1 LSSLIAIRDSVL
13 SSICS
18 TGSLSRSLRKPNLR
32 ARPRPSK
39 GTLQRSGQVHYFSE
53 AFLARSID

>member
-1 LSSLIAIRDSVL
+1 VL

-18 TGSLSRSLRKPNLR
+18 TGGLSRSLRKPNLR